1 MRAQPVLLLAG
12 MIGAVLCYGMPA
24 QADTIYDNGVLLAE
38 VDSRIYSDFDFPQQV
53 ADSFILAA
61 GFTTI
66 TDIHWWGC
74 YGTIT
79 PEGDD
84 FTIRIFENDVDRPAA
99 TPLVEMLSVNVGREP
114 TGLEQGG
121 GPSYFYS
128 LYVSPIVLSA
138 DTTYWL
144 SIVNDTSVVGASV
157 AWGWLQDSD
166 SGVLSWRPED
176 AESWRVA
183 EGDTAFYLTNDE
195 IVPEPST
202 MVLLALG
209 IAGIAGRAARRPR
222 GAI

>member
-1 MRAQPVLLLAG
+1 MRAFPLLILTG
-12 MIGAVLCYGMPA
+12 MIGAVLWCGIPA

-38 VDSRIYSDFDFPQQV
+38 VDSRVYSDFDFPQQV
-53 ADSFILAA
+53 ADSFILGT

-79 PEGDD
+79 PEDDD
-84 FTIRIFENDVDRPAA
+84 FTIRIFENDVDRPGA
-99 TPLVEMLSVNVGREP
+99 TPLIEITPSDVLREP
-114 TGLEQGG
+114 TGLVQGG

-138 DTTYWL
+138 DTAYWL
-144 SIVNDTSVVGASV
+144 SIVNDTSIAGAEV

-166 SGVLSWRPED
+166 SGLLSWRPED
-176 AESWRVA
+176 GDSWRVA
-183 EGDTAFYLTNDE
+183 DGSTAFYLTNDE

-209 IAGIAGRAARRPR
+209 IAGFAGRFVRRAR
-222 GAI
+222 G

>member
-1 MRAQPVLLLAG
+1 MRAQPVLLLTG
-12 MIGAVLCYGMPA
+12 MIGAVLCFGIPT

-53 ADSFILAA
+53 ADSFILAS

-74 YGTIT
+74 YGTIA
-79 PEGDD
+79 PESDD
-84 FTIRIFENDVDRPAA
+84 FTIRIFENDGDRPAA
-99 TPLVEMLSVNVGREP
+99 TPFIEMIAGDVLREA

-121 GPSYFYS
+121 GLSYFYS
-128 LYVSPIVLSA
+128 LYLNPIALSA

-144 SIVNDTSVVGASV
+144 SIVNDTSVAEASV
-157 AWGWLQDSD
+157 AWGWLRDYDAGS
-166 SGVLSWRPED
+166 LSWRPED
-176 AESWRVA
+176 AISWRVA

-195 IVPEPST
+195 IIPEPST

-209 IAGIAGRAARRPR
+209 IAGCAGRVARRAR
-222 GAI
+222 A